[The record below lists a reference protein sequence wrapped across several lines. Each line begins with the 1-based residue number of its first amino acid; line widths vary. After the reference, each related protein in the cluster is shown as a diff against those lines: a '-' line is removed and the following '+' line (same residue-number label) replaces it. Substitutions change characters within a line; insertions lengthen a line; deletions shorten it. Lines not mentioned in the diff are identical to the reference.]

1 MIAADQPES
10 SVYQHCI
17 TLLRT
22 MIKCFH
28 AECLP
33 TLWAMVSKVQQLKL
47 STDSFSQQL
56 MANIL
61 EVVMVLPP
69 IYGEPELPVD
79 EVCQVIKALY
89 EVRQFSYLARIVRK
103 YHSYLSPAI
112 AREIFGLLARVVAT
126 PVSRDNTAEVIYQ
139 CALGLKSLMS
149 TMEEGDL
156 SI

>member
-1 MIAADQPES
+1 VLEDHKSLSVETVLEDYEVVAADQPES

-33 TLWAMVSKVQQLKL
+33 TLRAMVSKVQQLKL

-61 EVVMVLPP
+61 EVVMVLPHLRARAASQR
-69 IYGEPELPVD
+69 GLPGH
-79 EVCQVIKALY
+79 QGPL
-89 EVRQFSYLARIVRK
+89 
-103 YHSYLSPAI
+103 
-112 AREIFGLLARVVAT
+112 
-126 PVSRDNTAEVIYQ
+126 
-139 CALGLKSLMS
+139 
-149 TMEEGDL
+149 
-156 SI
+156 